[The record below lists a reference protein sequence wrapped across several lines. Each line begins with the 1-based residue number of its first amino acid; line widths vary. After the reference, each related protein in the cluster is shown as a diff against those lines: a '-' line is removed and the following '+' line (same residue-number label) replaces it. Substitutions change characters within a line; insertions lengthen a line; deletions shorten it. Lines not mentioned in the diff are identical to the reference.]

1 MNIRPSIL
9 MLALLSAGC
18 ASSVNGAPASEPV
31 QPAAAAPV
39 PPAAPAAA
47 PAVPASAPVVPAL
60 APANTTKLFP
70 GNDKLF
76 KSDIAPKVDPVLASG
91 SKVSLNFE
99 DVTVGNLATALLGD
113 LLKLN
118 YTVDAGGDTVVSL
131 RTRQPLPRNQVL
143 DVLDAV
149 LLPHDLAIVR
159 DGAGVYHVTK
169 RNVTVGARP
178 VVGASKI
185 KDLAGAGTVIVPLN
199 YIAAAEMAKILQPL
213 APREAIVYV
222 DSNRNLLVL
231 QGSKAQLNGWL
242 EMVDAFDVDF
252 LAGMS
257 LGVFVLENANV
268 NVVRDALQSIL
279 GGSSVGK
286 ADPYGGATPTPMTG
300 SAAQGGSAAPA
311 AGTAAAVSAATSGA
325 AAAGT
330 SPLSGLVRVFPI
342 ERLNALVVVTPR
354 KHLLTQV
361 ETWIRRLDRPTDALE
376 QRLYVYPVQN
386 GSAVHLAEMLNG
398 LFSGA
403 SSAANANRAG
413 VAQGTAPTQFGGT
426 GASPFGN
433 YSSTANTN
441 ATTTTGT
448 SGTGTLGSSIA
459 GANRTGAATAAPL
472 TSTTQLEGNVRVVA
486 DDKRNALLIR
496 APQGEYRRIEQALRE
511 LDKAPTQVLIEASII
526 EVSLTGNLQYGVEWF
541 LQNSFSRGRTG
552 QASLNMNNSGNIGAD
567 QPGFS
572 YTILNSANTVRA
584 AINALAANTKVKVLS
599 NPSIMVLDNSSATIM
614 VGTQQPIQQASTV
627 STSSTF
633 ITNSYVY
640 KDTGVILSVTPSI
653 NAGGLVTLDIN
664 QQVVAVGAQDTKAT
678 GQYSFLNRQ
687 IQTKVAVRS
696 GEPVVL
702 GGVISENQTT
712 DNSGIPGL
720 RSIPLLGT
728 LFSTNSNSSDRTELM
743 VVMTPRVLEN
753 DDDLRQASAEMR
765 QRMKTL
771 SLETALQPT
780 APAQRQPAEGPAA
793 EQLPQR

>member
-1 MNIRPSIL
+1 M
-9 MLALLSAGC
+9 
-18 ASSVNGAPASEPV
+18 
-31 QPAAAAPV
+31 
-39 PPAAPAAA
+39 
-47 PAVPASAPVVPAL
+47 
-60 APANTTKLFP
+60 
-70 GNDKLF
+70 
-76 KSDIAPKVDPVLASG
+76 
-91 SKVSLNFE
+91 
-99 DVTVGNLATALLGD
+99 
-113 LLKLN
+113 
-118 YTVDAGGDTVVSL
+118 
-131 RTRQPLPRNQVL
+131 
-143 DVLDAV
+143 
-149 LLPHDLAIVR
+149 
-159 DGAGVYHVTK
+159 
-169 RNVTVGARP
+169 
-178 VVGASKI
+178 
-185 KDLAGAGTVIVPLN
+185 
-199 YIAAAEMAKILQPL
+199 
-213 APREAIVYV
+213 
-222 DSNRNLLVL
+222 
-231 QGSKAQLNGWL
+231 
-242 EMVDAFDVDF
+242 
-252 LAGMS
+252 
-257 LGVFVLENANV
+257 
-268 NVVRDALQSIL
+268 
-279 GGSSVGK
+279 
-286 ADPYGGATPTPMTG
+286 
-300 SAAQGGSAAPA
+300 
-311 AGTAAAVSAATSGA
+311 
-325 AAAGT
+325 
-330 SPLSGLVRVFPI
+330 
-342 ERLNALVVVTPR
+342 
-354 KHLLTQV
+354 
-361 ETWIRRLDRPTDALE
+361 
-376 QRLYVYPVQN
+376 
-386 GSAVHLAEMLNG
+386 
-398 LFSGA
+398 
-403 SSAANANRAG
+403 
-413 VAQGTAPTQFGGT
+413 
-426 GASPFGN
+426 
-433 YSSTANTN
+433 
-441 ATTTTGT
+441 
-448 SGTGTLGSSIA
+448 
-459 GANRTGAATAAPL
+459 
-472 TSTTQLEGNVRVVA
+472 
-486 DDKRNALLIR
+486 
-496 APQGEYRRIEQALRE
+496 RE